1 MILIEYFTPTVGY
14 GEIVNKMYVN
24 TANIQFITY
33 MAHGCSDNVVI
44 GINGESF
51 MLTKNSGDDLLS
63 MMGLSKEGLIR

>member
-1 MILIEYFTPTVGY
+1 MILIEYFAPTVSY
-14 GEIVNKMYVN
+14 GETINKMYVN

-33 MAHGCSDNVVI
+33 MAHGCSGNVVI